1 MDVKQDTYEHVIL
14 VRTFISAIRYALECR
29 GLVHDASKFQSPEKE
44 MYDTWRPK
52 LDALD
57 IRSQEYKDALAQMM
71 KDALPHHYAA
81 NRHHPEHFENSVSG
95 MNIVDLVEMI
105 CDWIA
110 AARRKNQTVDM
121 AWVEQ
126 RFKIEKG
133 TLLYAIIE
141 NTVEAFKQ
149 GKFD

>member
-1 MDVKQDTYEHVIL
+1 MNVEQDTKEHIEL
-14 VRTFISAIRYALECR
+14 VARFISRIRKELGSRAIC
-29 GLVHDASKFQSPEKE
+29 HDRSKLRSPEKE

-52 LDALD
+52 LDVLD
-57 IRSQEYKDALAQMM
+57 IKSQEYKDALTQMM

-81 NRHHPEHFENSVSG
+81 NRHHPEHFENGLAG
-95 MNIVDLVEMI
+95 MNVVDLTEMI
-105 CDWIA
+105 CDWFA
-110 AARRKNQTVDM
+110 AAQRKNQTVDM